1 MLVTEPCLKIELQ
14 LDDQLIK
21 EKIDALKAKLPTRMK
36 LVLFKKKT
44 AGTFVDMIATANS
57 NEPNM
62 PPGTDFIGSM
72 HTHQDPIQ
80 VVG

>member
-21 EKIDALKAKLPTRMK
+21 EKIDALKAKPTRMQ

-44 AGTFVDMIATANS
+44 VRTFVDMINTANS

-72 HTHQDPIQ
+72 HTNKTLSKW
-80 VVG
+80 